1 MILYFSMSDRG
12 GENLKKV
19 KVYAGLILTFVIS
32 YILICL
38 VDNYS
43 YLLGFVSKF
52 MSLLT
57 PFIIGAIIAYVLS
70 PLVDWMEKKLKLK
83 RWMTIFII
91 YGVTIFMSI
100 GFIIMI
106 LPFITSSIIDII
118 NQIPQYAADVEQ
130 WITNNFEA
138 LTNNF
143 DTLIVSNMSQIQDAL
158 LAIIPKISTLA
169 KLILDNF
176 LGATVSITTIVVNIA
191 LGLIISIYMIID
203 KEEIISYIKKVVF
216 IVFKKDRAT
225 LIVDVVKTFNS
236 NIGTYIV
243 AKSIDSFF
251 VGVVSFIGLAVIGSK
266 YSLLFGIICGFT
278 NMIPYFG
285 PIIGMVPVILINI
298 FYSPAIAIGSWIFL
312 LLLQQIEGN
321 IIEPKFV
328 GGKLGLSPLLTL
340 LAVSIGGGF
349 FGILG
354 MILSVP
360 VMGVIK
366 IYIEK
371 NIEKYS
377 YRLEE

>member
-1 MILYFSMSDRG
+1 M
-12 GENLKKV
+12 KKV
-19 KVYAGLILTFVIS
+19 KIYAGLILTFVIS

-38 VDNYS
+38 VDNYN
-43 YLLGFVSKF
+43 YLFGFISKF

-57 PFIIGAIIAYVLS
+57 PFVIGAIIAYVLS

-169 KLILDNF
+169 KVILDNF
-176 LGATVSITTIVVNIA
+176 LGATVSITNIVINIA

-203 KEEIISYIKKVVF
+203 KEEIISYIKKIVF

-251 VGVVSFIGLAVIGSK
+251 VGVVSFIGLAIIGSK
-266 YSLLFGIICGFT
+266 YSLLFGIICGLT